1 MSRGE
6 RIALT
11 KVPESDDKKLIV
23 KSNNEGLGY
32 RYDCYEYWLKNRISS
47 KHFNETVYKCT
58 KICENLWRLQK
69 KE

>member
-11 KVPESDDKKLIV
+11 KVPESDDKRLIV

-47 KHFNETVYKCT
+47 KHFNETVY
-58 KICENLWRLQK
+58 
-69 KE
+69 